1 MKQLKGRSRRARAND
16 AANDP
21 TRERQQKG
29 AFRMNH
35 TLDHDLDQ
43 RCINTARVLS
53 IDMSEKARSG
63 HPGLPLGAAPMAYTL
78 WDRFLRH
85 NPTNPRWANRDR
97 FILSA
102 GHGCE
107 LLYSLLHLTGYNI
120 SMDDLQNFR
129 QWGSKTTGH
138 PEYDPDVGIEATT
151 GPLGQGIAMA
161 VGMALAEAH
170 LAARFNRD
178 GFPVVDHCTFV
189 LAGDG
194 DLMEGISSEAA
205 SLAGTLQLG
214 KLICLY
220 DNNHVTLDAPTDHVF
235 TEDRCGRF
243 QSFGWHVISLADGND
258 IEAIDLAIREA
269 MAERRRPSLIAVR
282 THIGYGSPLHDSPK
296 VHGEPMGPENARA
309 TKQNLGWPDLP
320 PFSVPADV
328 RTHFR
333 QAIPRGGALEADW
346 NGIFQRYSDTYPDL
360 SRELRG
366 MTDGVSLKGWDS
378 GLPSFSPSEGPI
390 ATREASGKVMNAIAA
405 ALPGFV
411 GGSADL
417 AGSNR
422 TTLKGR
428 GDFGFGDDQGRNIH
442 FGVRE
447 HAMAAMVNGMAL
459 HGGLIPFGATFFNFS
474 DYMRPSLRLAALMQA
489 HSIFIFTHDSI
500 GLGQDGPT
508 HQPIEQ
514 LTSLRAMPGLTVFRP
529 ADANE
534 TTEAWRLAI
543 ALPGPVALV
552 LTRQSLPVLD
562 PKQFSVG
569 NGVARGA
576 YVLVDRPDPDLI
588 LVATGSEV
596 HLALQAARALAQ
608 SGVEVRVVSMPSWEL
623 FAKQPA
629 EYRDSVLPPK
639 ISTLAIEAGA
649 TLGWY
654 KWVGRTGDIIGLD
667 HFGASA
673 PGEVVMEKMGFNID
687 NVVHRALRL
696 LHPETARATA

>member
-1 MKQLKGRSRRARAND
+1 
-16 AANDP
+16 
-21 TRERQQKG
+21 
-29 AFRMNH
+29 MNQ
-35 TLDHDLDQ
+35 TVSHDLDQ
-43 RCINTARVLS
+43 LCINTARILS
-53 IDMSEKARSG
+53 VDMSEKAHSG

-85 NPTNPRWANRDR
+85 NPANPRWPNRDR
-97 FILSA
+97 FVLSA

-120 SMDDLQNFR
+120 SLDDLQNFR
-129 QWGSKTTGH
+129 QWGSKTSGH
-138 PEYDPDVGIEATT
+138 PEYDPDLGIEATT

-161 VGMALAEAH
+161 VGMAVAESH

-178 GFPVVDHCTFV
+178 GFPVVDHFTFV

-220 DNNHVTLDAPTDHVF
+220 DDNHVSLDATTDHVF
-235 TEDRCGRF
+235 TEDRAGRF
-243 QSFGWHVISLADGND
+243 RSFGWHVISVPDGND

-269 MAERRRPSLIAVR
+269 KAEKQRPSLIAVR

-309 TKQNLGWPDLP
+309 TRQNLGWPDLP

-328 RTHFR
+328 RTHYR
-333 QAIPRGGALEADW
+333 EAIPRGTALETEW
-346 NGIFQRYSDTYPDL
+346 SSMFGRYSEKYPDL
-360 SRELRG
+360 SRQ
-366 MTDGVSLKGWDS
+366 LKSMMDKVFPEKWES

-390 ATREASGKVMNAIAA
+390 ATREASGKAMNAIAA

-422 TTLKGR
+422 TTLKGL
-428 GDFGFGDDQGRNIH
+428 GDFGFGDNLGRNIH

-447 HAMAAMVNGMAL
+447 HAMAAMVNGIAL

-474 DYMRPSLRLAALMQA
+474 DYMRPSLRLAALMGA
-489 HSIFIFTHDSI
+489 HSIFVFTHDSI

-508 HQPIEQ
+508 HQPVEH

-534 TTEAWRLAI
+534 TAAAWRVAI
-543 ALPGPVALV
+543 QLSGPVVLV
-552 LTRQSLPVLD
+552 LTRQALPVLD
-562 PKQFSVG
+562 PKQYSVSA
-569 NGVARGA
+569 GVAKGA
-576 YVLVDRPDPDLI
+576 YVLVDQPDADLV

-596 HLALQAARALAQ
+596 QLAIQAGQALAK
-608 SGVEVRVVSMPSWEL
+608 SGIRARVVSMPSWEL
-623 FAKQPA
+623 FAKQTVQ
-629 EYRDSVLPPK
+629 YRDSVLPLNIP
-639 ISTLAIEAGA
+639 TLAIEAGA
-649 TLGWY
+649 TLCWY

-673 PGEVVMEKMGFNID
+673 PGEVNMEKMGFNVD
-687 NVVHRALRL
+687 NVVDRALRL
-696 LHPETARATA
+696 LHQETAPATAAA

>member
-1 MKQLKGRSRRARAND
+1 MN
-16 AANDP
+16 P
-21 TRERQQKG
+21 TV
-29 AFRMNH
+29 N
-35 TLDHDLDQ
+35 HDLDQ
-43 RCINTARVLS
+43 LCINAARVLS
-53 IDMSEKARSG
+53 IDMSEKAHSG

-85 NPTNPRWANRDR
+85 NPANPRWANRDR
-97 FILSA
+97 FVLSA

-138 PEYDPDVGIEATT
+138 PEYDPDLGIEATT

-178 GFPVVDHCTFV
+178 GFQVVDHFTFV
-189 LAGDG
+189 VCGDG

-220 DNNHVTLDAPTDHVF
+220 DDNHVSLDATTDHVF

-243 QSFGWHVISLADGND
+243 QSFGWHVVSVADGND
-258 IEAIDLAIREA
+258 IEAVDRAIREA
-269 MAERRRPSLIAVR
+269 MAEKQRPSLISVR
-282 THIGYGSPLHDSPK
+282 NHIGYGSPLHDSPK
-296 VHGEPMGPENARA
+296 VHGEPMGPENVRA
-309 TKQNLGWPDLP
+309 TKQTLGWNFP

-328 RTHFR
+328 QTHYR
-333 QAIPRGGALEADW
+333 QAIPRGTALETEW
-346 NGIFQRYSDTYPDL
+346 IGLFGRYSEKYPEL
-360 SRELRG
+360 SRQFKNML
-366 MTDGVSLKGWDS
+366 DGVFPKNWES
-378 GLPSFSPSEGPI
+378 GLPSFSPSEGSI
-390 ATREASGKVMNAIAA
+390 STRDASGKAMNAIAA

-422 TTLKGR
+422 TTLKGL
-428 GDFGFGDDQGRNIH
+428 GDFGFGDNQGRNIH

-447 HAMAAMVNGMAL
+447 HGMAAMVNGMAL

-474 DYMRPSLRLAALMQA
+474 DYMRPSLRLAALMGA
-489 HSIFIFTHDSI
+489 HSIFVFTHDSI

-508 HQPIEQ
+508 HQPIEH

-534 TTEAWRLAI
+534 TAAAWREAI
-543 ALPGPVALV
+543 GLHGPAVLV
-552 LTRQSLPVLD
+552 LTRQGLPVLD
-562 PKQFSVG
+562 LKQFNVSA
-569 NGVARGA
+569 GVAKGA
-576 YVLVDRPDPDLI
+576 YVLLDQPKPDLV
-588 LVATGSEV
+588 LAATGSEV
-596 HLALQAARALAQ
+596 QLALEAGRVLAKSGIRA
-608 SGVEVRVVSMPSWEL
+608 RVVSMPSWEL

-629 EYRDSVLPPK
+629 EYRDSVLPSNIP
-639 ISTLAIEAGA
+639 TLAIEAGA

-654 KWVGRTGDIIGLD
+654 KWVGRTGDIVGLD

-673 PGEVVMEKMGFNID
+673 PGEIVMEKMGFNVD
-687 NVVHRALRL
+687 NVVHRSLQL
-696 LHPETARATA
+696 LHRENAPVTAVA

>member
-1 MKQLKGRSRRARAND
+1 MN
-16 AANDP
+16 P
-21 TRERQQKG
+21 TV
-29 AFRMNH
+29 N
-35 TLDHDLDQ
+35 HDLDQ
-43 RCINTARVLS
+43 HDLDQLCINAARVLS
-53 IDMSEKARSG
+53 VDMSEKAHSG

-78 WDRFLRH
+78 WDRILQH
-85 NPTNPRWANRDR
+85 NPANPRWANRDR
-97 FILSA
+97 FVLSA

-120 SMDDLQNFR
+120 SMEDLQNFR

-138 PEYDPDVGIEATT
+138 PEYDPDIGIEATT

-161 VGMALAEAH
+161 VGMAAAEAH
-170 LAARFNRD
+170 LAARFNQD
-178 GFPVVDHCTFV
+178 GFPVVDHFTFV

-220 DNNHVTLDAPTDHVF
+220 DNNHVSLDATTDHVF

-243 QSFGWHVISLADGND
+243 QSFGWHVISVPDGND
-258 IEAIDLAIREA
+258 LEAIERAIREA
-269 MAERRRPSLIAVR
+269 KAEKQRPSFIAVR
-282 THIGYGSPLHDSPK
+282 THIGFGSPLHDSPK
-296 VHGEPMGPENARA
+296 VHGEPMGPENALA
-309 TKQNLGWPDLP
+309 TRKNLGWPDLP
-320 PFSVPADV
+320 PFTIPAEV
-328 RTHFR
+328 QAHYR
-333 QAIPRGGALEADW
+333 QAIPRGTALETEW
-346 NGIFQRYSDTYPDL
+346 NGLFGRYSEKFPDL
-360 SRELRG
+360 SHQLKN
-366 MTDGVSLKGWDS
+366 MLDGVFPENWES
-378 GLPSFSPSEGPI
+378 GLPSFSPSEGSI
-390 ATREASGKVMNAIAA
+390 STRDASGKALNAIAA
-405 ALPGFV
+405 SLPGLI

-422 TTLKGR
+422 TTLKGL
-428 GDFGFGDDQGRNIH
+428 GDFGFGDNKGRNFH

-447 HAMAAMVNGMAL
+447 HGMAAMVNGMAL
-459 HGGLIPFGATFFNFS
+459 HGGLIPFGGTFFNFS
-474 DYMRPSLRLAALMQA
+474 DYMRPSIRLAALMGA
-489 HSIFIFTHDSI
+489 HSIFVFTHDSI

-534 TTEAWRLAI
+534 TAAAWRVAI
-543 ALPGPVALV
+543 GLRGPVALV
-552 LTRQSLPVLD
+552 LTRQALPVLD
-562 PKQFSVG
+562 LKQFAVSA
-569 NGVARGA
+569 GVAKGA
-576 YVLVDRPDPDLI
+576 YVLLDQPNPDLI

-596 HLALQAARALAQ
+596 KLAIDAARTLAK
-608 SGVEVRVVSMPSWEL
+608 SGTRARVVSMPSWEL

-629 EYRDSVLPPK
+629 EYQDSLLPVNVP
-639 ISTLAIEAGA
+639 TLAIEAGA

-673 PGEVVMEKMGFNID
+673 PGEIVMEKLGFNVD
-687 NVVHRALRL
+687 NVVKRAQKL
-696 LHPETARATA
+696 LHQEIAPATAA

>member
-1 MKQLKGRSRRARAND
+1 
-16 AANDP
+16 
-21 TRERQQKG
+21 
-29 AFRMNH
+29 MNQ
-35 TLDHDLDQ
+35 TLSQDLDQ
-43 RCINTARVLS
+43 LCINAARVLS
-53 IDMSEKARSG
+53 VDMSEKAHSG

-78 WDRFLRH
+78 WDRILRH
-85 NPTNPRWANRDR
+85 NPANPRWANRDR
-97 FILSA
+97 FVLSA

-107 LLYSLLHLTGYNI
+107 LLYSLLHLTGYKI

-138 PEYDPDVGIEATT
+138 PEYDPDLGIEATT

-178 GFPVVDHCTFV
+178 GFPVVDHFTFV

-214 KLICLY
+214 KLIVLY
-220 DNNHVTLDAPTDHVF
+220 DDNHVSLDATTDHVF
-235 TEDRCGRF
+235 TEDRTGRF
-243 QSFGWHVISLADGND
+243 RSFGWHVISVPDGND
-258 IEAIDLAIREA
+258 IAAIELAIREA
-269 MAERRRPSLIAVR
+269 MAEKQRPSLIAVR

-309 TKQNLGWPDLP
+309 TRKNLGWPDLP
-320 PFSVPADV
+320 PFSVPAEV
-328 RTHFR
+328 ETHFR
-333 QAIPRGGALEADW
+333 QVIPRGTAQEAEW
-346 NGIFQRYSDTYPDL
+346 IGMFERYSGKYPDL
-360 SRELRG
+360 SQQ
-366 MTDGVSLKGWDS
+366 LKGMLGGVFPENWDS
-378 GLPSFSPSEGPI
+378 DLPSFSPSEGSI
-390 ATREASGKVMNAIAA
+390 STRDASGKAMNAIAA

-422 TTLKGR
+422 TTLKGL
-428 GDFGFGDDQGRNIH
+428 GDFGFGDNQGRNIH

-447 HAMAAMVNGMAL
+447 HGMAAIVNGIAL

-474 DYMRPSLRLAALMQA
+474 DYLRPSLRVAALMGV
-489 HSIFIFTHDSI
+489 HSTFVFTHDSI

-508 HQPIEQ
+508 HQPVEH

-534 TTEAWRLAI
+534 TAAAWSVAI
-543 ALPGPVALV
+543 GLRGPVALV
-552 LTRQSLPVLD
+552 LTRQALPVLD
-562 PKQFSVG
+562 LKQFPVKD
-569 NGVARGA
+569 GVAKGA
-576 YVLVDRPDPDLI
+576 YVLLNDSGANPDLV

-596 HLALQAARALAQ
+596 QLALAAGQALRK
-608 SGVEVRVVSMPSWEL
+608 SGIRTRVVSMPSWEL
-623 FAKQPA
+623 FEKQPA
-629 EYRDSVLPPK
+629 EYRDSVLPLNIP
-639 ISTLAIEAGA
+639 TLAIEAGA

-654 KWVGRTGDIIGLD
+654 KWVGRTGDVIGLD

-673 PGEVVMEKMGFNID
+673 PGEIVMEKLGFNVD
-687 NVVHRALRL
+687 NVVQRAQQL
-696 LHPETARATA
+696 LDRKNAPAVAAA

>member
-1 MKQLKGRSRRARAND
+1 
-16 AANDP
+16 
-21 TRERQQKG
+21 
-29 AFRMNH
+29 MNQ
-35 TLDHDLDQ
+35 TLGHSLDQ
-43 RCINTARVLS
+43 FCINAARVLS

-85 NPTNPRWANRDR
+85 NPTNPRWFNRDR

-107 LLYSLLHLTGYNI
+107 LLYSLLYLTGYNM
-120 SMDDLQNFR
+120 SLDDLQNFR
-129 QWGSKTTGH
+129 QWGSKATGH
-138 PEYDPDVGIEATT
+138 PEYDPDLGIEATT
-151 GPLGQGIAMA
+151 GPLGQGLAMA
-161 VGMALAEAH
+161 VGMAVAETH

-178 GFPVVDHCTFV
+178 EFSLVDHFTFV
-189 LAGDG
+189 LASDG

-220 DNNHVTLDAPTDHVF
+220 DDNHVSLDATTDHIF

-243 QSFGWHVISLADGND
+243 RSFGWHVVSVPDGND

-269 MAERRRPSLIAVR
+269 VAETQKPSLIAVR

-309 TKQNLGWPDLP
+309 TKQTLGWPDLP

-328 RTHFR
+328 QTHFR
-333 QAIPRGGALEADW
+333 QAIPRGGALETEW
-346 NGIFQRYSDTYPDL
+346 NGMLERYSEKYPDL
-360 SRELRG
+360 SYQLRS
-366 MTDGVSLKGWDS
+366 MMDGVPLENWDS
-378 GLPSFSPSEGPI
+378 GLPSFSPSEGSM

-405 ALPGFV
+405 ALPAFL

-422 TTLKGR
+422 TTLKGL
-428 GDFGFGDDQGRNIH
+428 GDLGFGDNHGRNIH

-447 HAMAAMVNGMAL
+447 HAMAAIVNGMAL
-459 HGGLIPFGATFFNFS
+459 HGGLIPFGATFFTFS
-474 DYMRPSLRLAALMQA
+474 DYMRPSLRLAALMGA

-508 HQPIEQ
+508 HQPIEH

-534 TTEAWRLAI
+534 TTAAWRAAI
-543 ALPGPVALV
+543 GLPGPVVLV
-552 LTRQSLPVLD
+552 LTRQALPVLD
-562 PKQFSVG
+562 LKQFPVTD
-569 NGVARGA
+569 GVAKGA
-576 YVLVDRPDPDLI
+576 YVLVDEAGPDPDPDLVLI
-588 LVATGSEV
+588 ATGSEV
-596 HLALQAARALAQ
+596 HLALQAGQALAK
-608 SGVEVRVVSMPSWEL
+608 SGVATRVVSMPSWEL

-629 EYRDSVLPPK
+629 EYRDSVLLLDTPK
-639 ISTLAIEAGA
+639 LAIEAGA

-673 PGEVVMEKMGFNID
+673 PGEVVMEKMGFNVD
-687 NVVHRALRL
+687 NVVDRALRL
-696 LHPETARATA
+696 IRRENASAAAGA

>member
-1 MKQLKGRSRRARAND
+1 MS
-16 AANDP
+16 P
-21 TRERQQKG
+21 TL
-29 AFRMNH
+29 N
-35 TLDHDLDQ
+35 HDLDQ
-43 RCINTARVLS
+43 FCINTIRILS

-78 WDRFLRH
+78 WDRILRH
-85 NPTNPRWANRDR
+85 NPANPRWANRDR

-107 LLYSLLHLTGYNI
+107 LLYSLLHLTGYNVSI
-120 SMDDLQNFR
+120 DDLQNFR

-138 PEYDPDVGIEATT
+138 PEYDPDLGIEATT

-161 VGMALAEAH
+161 VGMAVAEAH

-178 GFPVVDHCTFV
+178 GFPVVDHFTFV

-214 KLICLY
+214 KLIVLY
-220 DNNHVTLDAPTDHVF
+220 DDNHVSLDATTDHVF
-235 TEDRCGRF
+235 TENRAGRF
-243 QSFGWHVISLADGND
+243 ASFGWHVISLPDGND
-258 IEAIDLAIREA
+258 LEAIDLAIREA
-269 MAERRRPSLIAVR
+269 KAEKQRPSLIAVR

-309 TKQNLGWPDLP
+309 TRKNLGWPDLP
-320 PFSVPADV
+320 PFSVPAEV
-328 RTHFR
+328 QAHYR
-333 QAIPRGGALEADW
+333 QAIPRGTALETQWIDLFA
-346 NGIFQRYSDTYPDL
+346 RYSEKYPDL
-360 SRELRG
+360 SHQLKS
-366 MTDGVSLKGWDS
+366 MLAGVFPGDWNSS
-378 GLPSFSPSEGPI
+378 LPSFSPSEGSVS
-390 ATREASGKVMNAIAA
+390 TRDASGKAMNAIAA
-405 ALPGFV
+405 AVPGFI

-422 TTLKGR
+422 TTLKGL
-428 GDFGFGDDQGRNIH
+428 GDFGFGDNRGRNIH

-447 HAMAAMVNGMAL
+447 HGMAAMVNGMAL

-474 DYMRPSLRLAALMQA
+474 DYLRPSLRLAALMQA

-508 HQPIEQ
+508 HQPVEH

-534 TTEAWRLAI
+534 TAAAWREAVR
-543 ALPGPVALV
+543 LPGPAALV
-552 LTRQSLPVLD
+552 LTRQALPVLD
-562 PKQFSVG
+562 PKQYPVSA
-569 NGVARGA
+569 GVARGA
-576 YVLVDRPDPDLI
+576 YVLIDEPKPDLV

-596 HLALQAARALAQ
+596 HLAIQAARALAE
-608 SGVEVRVVSMPSWEL
+608 SWIKARVVSMPSWEL

-629 EYRDSVLPPK
+629 EYRDSVLPLNIP
-639 ISTLAIEAGA
+639 TLAIEAGA

-673 PGEVVMEKMGFNID
+673 PGEVVMEKLGFNVD
-687 NVVHRALRL
+687 NVVHRAQQL
-696 LHPETARATA
+696 LHQESTPAAAVA

>member
-1 MKQLKGRSRRARAND
+1 MSQTVS
-16 AANDP
+16 
-21 TRERQQKG
+21 
-29 AFRMNH
+29 
-35 TLDHDLDQ
+35 HDLDQ
-43 RCINTARVLS
+43 LCINTARILS
-53 IDMSEKARSG
+53 VDMSEKARSG

-78 WDRFLRH
+78 WDRILRH
-85 NPTNPRWANRDR
+85 NPANPRWANRDR

-120 SMDDLQNFR
+120 SLDDLQNFR

-138 PEYDPDVGIEATT
+138 PEYDPDLGIEATT
-151 GPLGQGIAMA
+151 GPLGQGFAMA
-161 VGMALAEAH
+161 VGMAVAEAH

-178 GFPVVDHCTFV
+178 GFPVVDHFTFV

-220 DNNHVTLDAPTDHVF
+220 DNNHVSLDATTDHVF

-243 QSFGWHVISLADGND
+243 GSFGWHVISLPDGND
-258 IEAIDLAIREA
+258 IEAIEHAIREA
-269 MAERRRPSLIAVR
+269 MAEKQRPSLIAVR

-309 TKQNLGWPDLP
+309 TKRNLGWPDLP
-320 PFSVPADV
+320 PFSVPDEVKA
-328 RTHFR
+328 HFR
-333 QAIPRGGALEADW
+333 QAIPRGTALEAEW
-346 NGIFQRYSDTYPDL
+346 NEMFGHYAGKYPDL
-360 SRELRG
+360 SRQLKN
-366 MTDGVSLKGWDS
+366 MMDGVFGEDWDS
-378 GLPSFSPSEGPI
+378 DLPSFSPSEGPL
-390 ATREASGKVMNAIAA
+390 ATRDASGKAMNAIAA

-422 TTLKGR
+422 TTLKGL
-428 GDFGFGDDQGRNIH
+428 GDLGFGDSQGRNIH

-447 HAMAAMVNGMAL
+447 HAMAAMVNGLAL
-459 HGGLIPFGATFFNFS
+459 HGGLIPFGGTFFNFS
-474 DYMRPSLRLAALMQA
+474 DYMRPSIRLAALMGV

-508 HQPIEQ
+508 HQPVEH

-534 TTEAWRLAI
+534 TAAAWCLAI
-543 ALPGPVALV
+543 GLRGPVALV
-552 LTRQSLPVLD
+552 LTRQALPVLD
-562 PKQFSVG
+562 LKQFSVKD
-569 NGVARGA
+569 GVANGA
-576 YVLVDRPDPDLI
+576 YVLVNVADPELV

-596 HLALQAARALAQ
+596 HLALEAARALAK
-608 SGVEVRVVSMPSWEL
+608 SGFRARVVSMPSWEL

-629 EYRDSVLPPK
+629 DYRDSVLPLNIP
-639 ISTLAIEAGA
+639 TLAIEAGA

-673 PGEVVMEKMGFNID
+673 PGEVVMEKMGFTVD
-687 NVVHRALRL
+687 NVVQRALRL
-696 LHPETARATA
+696 LHQENAPAAAVA

>member
-1 MKQLKGRSRRARAND
+1 
-16 AANDP
+16 
-21 TRERQQKG
+21 
-29 AFRMNH
+29 MNR
-35 TLDHDLDQ
+35 TTNHDLDQ
-43 RCINTARVLS
+43 LCINTVRVLS
-53 IDMSEKARSG
+53 VDMSERAHSG

-85 NPTNPRWANRDR
+85 NPTNPRWFNRDR

-120 SMDDLQNFR
+120 GIDDLQNFR

-138 PEYDPDVGIEATT
+138 PEYRPDLGIEATT

-161 VGMALAEAH
+161 VGMALAEAN
-170 LAARFNRD
+170 LAARFNRK
-178 GFPVVDHCTFV
+178 GFQVIDHFTFV

-214 KLICLY
+214 KLICFY
-220 DNNHVTLDAPTDHVF
+220 DDNHVSLDATTEHVF

-243 QSFGWHVISLADGND
+243 RSFGWHVISLSDGND
-258 IEAIDLAIREA
+258 VEAIDLAIQEA
-269 MAERRRPSLIAVR
+269 MAEKQRPSLIAVR
-282 THIGYGSPLHDSPK
+282 THIGYGSPLQDSPK
-296 VHGEPMGPENARA
+296 VHGEPMGPENARV
-309 TKQNLGWPDLP
+309 TRRNLGWPDLP

-328 RTHFR
+328 QTHFR
-333 QAIPRGGALEADW
+333 QAIPRGGVLETEW
-346 NGIFQRYSDTYPDL
+346 NDMFQHYSQNYSQL

-366 MTDGVSLKGWDS
+366 MMDGVSLKGWDS
-378 GLPSFSPSEGPI
+378 DLPSFSPSEGSI

-428 GDFGFGDDQGRNIH
+428 GDFGFDDSQGRNIH

-447 HAMAAMVNGMAL
+447 HAMAAMVNGIAL
-459 HGGLIPFGATFFNFS
+459 HGGLIPFGATFFCFS

-508 HQPIEQ
+508 HQPVEH
-514 LTSLRAMPGLTVFRP
+514 LTGLRAIPGLTIFRP

-534 TTEAWRLAI
+534 TAAAWREAI
-543 ALPGPVALV
+543 SLRGPAVLV
-552 LTRQSLPVLD
+552 LTRQALPVLD
-562 PKQFSVG
+562 PRQFSVG
-569 NGVARGA
+569 DGVAKGA
-576 YVLVDRPDPDLI
+576 YLLVDRPNPDLVI
-588 LVATGSEV
+588 VATGSEV
-596 HLALQAARALAQ
+596 HLALEAARPLAQ
-608 SGVEVRVVSMPSWEL
+608 SGIEARVVSMPSWEL
-623 FAKQPA
+623 FAKQSA
-629 EYRDSVLPPK
+629 EYRDFVLPPTVP
-639 ISTLAIEAGA
+639 TLAIEAGA

-654 KWVGRTGDIIGLD
+654 KWVGRTGDVIGLD
-667 HFGASA
+667 HFGESA
-673 PGEVVMEKMGFNID
+673 PGEVVMEKMGFNVD
-687 NVVHRALRL
+687 NVVARALRL
-696 LHPETARATA
+696 LHQKSGQAAA

>member
-1 MKQLKGRSRRARAND
+1 MANRSI
-16 AANDP
+16 
-21 TRERQQKG
+21 TMSQ
-29 AFRMNH
+29 
-35 TLDHDLDQ
+35 TVSHDLDQ
-43 RCINTARVLS
+43 LCINAARVLS
-53 IDMSEKARSG
+53 IDMSEKAHSG

-85 NPTNPRWANRDR
+85 NPANPRWVNRDR

-120 SMDDLQNFR
+120 SRDDLRNFR

-138 PEYDPDVGIEATT
+138 PEYDPDLGVEATT

-161 VGMALAEAH
+161 VGMAVAEAH
-170 LAARFNRD
+170 LAARFNRE
-178 GFPVVDHCTFV
+178 GFPVVDHFTFV

-220 DNNHVTLDAPTDHVF
+220 DDNHVSLDATTEHVF
-235 TEDRCGRF
+235 TENRCDRFR
-243 QSFGWHVISLADGND
+243 SFGWHAISVPDGND

-269 MAERRRPSLIAVR
+269 MAETQRPSLIAVR

-296 VHGEPMGPENARA
+296 VHGEPMGPENVRA
-309 TKQNLGWPDLP
+309 TKQFFGWELP
-320 PFSVPADV
+320 PFSIPPDV
-328 RTHFR
+328 QAHFR
-333 QAIPRGGALEADW
+333 QAIPRGAALETEW
-346 NGIFQRYSDTYPDL
+346 TGMVGRYSQKYPEL
-360 SRELRG
+360 SHQLKN
-366 MTDGVSLKGWDS
+366 MMDGVFLKDWDS
-378 GLPSFSPSEGPI
+378 SLPLFSPNEGSI
-390 ATREASGKVMNAIAA
+390 STRDASGKAMNAVAA
-405 ALPGFV
+405 ALPGFI

-422 TTLKGR
+422 TTLKGL
-428 GDFGFGDDQGRNIH
+428 GDFGFVDNQGRNIH

-447 HAMAAMVNGMAL
+447 HAMAAMVNGIAL

-474 DYMRPSLRLAALMQA
+474 DNMRPSLRLAALMGV
-489 HSIFIFTHDSI
+489 HSIFVFTHDSI

-508 HQPIEQ
+508 HQPIEH

-534 TTEAWRLAI
+534 TAVAWRVAVGL
-543 ALPGPVALV
+543 LGPVALV
-552 LTRQSLPVLD
+552 LTRQALPVLD
-562 PKQFSVG
+562 PKQYSVRT
-569 NGVARGA
+569 GVAKGA
-576 YVLVDRPDPDLI
+576 YVLINEPDPDLI

-596 HLALQAARALAQ
+596 QLALEAAQTLAKSGIRA
-608 SGVEVRVVSMPSWEL
+608 RVVSMPSWEL

-629 EYRDSVLPPK
+629 EYRDSVLPINIP
-639 ISTLAIEAGA
+639 TLAIEAGA
-649 TLGWY
+649 TLCWY

-673 PGEVVMEKMGFNID
+673 PGEVVMEKLGFNVD
-687 NVVHRALRL
+687 NVLQRARKLLRQAKS
-696 LHPETARATA
+696 PATAAA

>member
-1 MKQLKGRSRRARAND
+1 MSQSVN
-16 AANDP
+16 
-21 TRERQQKG
+21 
-29 AFRMNH
+29 
-35 TLDHDLDQ
+35 HDLDQ
-43 RCINTARVLS
+43 RCINAARVLS

-63 HPGLPLGAAPMAYTL
+63 HPGLPLGAAPMAYAL
-78 WDRFLRH
+78 WDRFLKH
-85 NPTNPRWANRDR
+85 NPANPRWANRDR

-129 QWGSKTTGH
+129 QWGSKTSGH
-138 PEYDPDVGIEATT
+138 PEYDPDLGIEATT
-151 GPLGQGIAMA
+151 GPLGQGIAMS

-178 GFPVVDHCTFV
+178 GFPVVDHFTFV

-220 DNNHVTLDAPTDHVF
+220 DDNHVSLDATTDHIF

-243 QSFGWHVISLADGND
+243 RSFGWHVISVADGND
-258 IEAIDLAIREA
+258 TEAVDIAIREA
-269 MAERRRPSLIAVR
+269 VAETKRPSLIAVR

-309 TKQNLGWPDLP
+309 TKQNLGWDLP
-320 PFSVPADV
+320 PFIIPVDV
-328 RTHFR
+328 QAHYR
-333 QAIPRGGALEADW
+333 QAIPRGTALETEW
-346 NGIFQRYSDTYPDL
+346 NGMFARYSEKYPDL
-360 SRELRG
+360 SRQLKN
-366 MTDGVSLKGWDS
+366 MLDGIFSENWDS
-378 GLPSFSPSEGPI
+378 AVPSFSPAEGPI
-390 ATREASGKVMNAIAA
+390 ATREASGKAMNAIAT

-422 TTLKGR
+422 TTLKGL
-428 GDFGFGDDQGRNIH
+428 GDLGFGDNQGRNIH

-459 HGGLIPFGATFFNFS
+459 HGGLIPFGGTFFTFS
-474 DYMRPSLRLAALMQA
+474 DYMRPSLRLAALMGA

-508 HQPIEQ
+508 HQPVEH

-534 TTEAWRLAI
+534 TSAAWREAI
-543 ALPGPVALV
+543 KLRGPVALV
-552 LTRQSLPVLD
+552 LTRQALPVLD
-562 PKQFSVG
+562 PKQYAVSD
-569 NGVARGA
+569 GVAKGA
-576 YVLVDRPDPDLI
+576 YALLDHPDPDLV

-596 HLALQAARALAQ
+596 QLALQAGQALSK
-608 SGVEVRVVSMPSWEL
+608 SGVRARVISMPSSEL
-623 FAKQPA
+623 FEKQSI
-629 EYRDSVLPPK
+629 EYQESLFPVDIPT
-639 ISTLAIEAGA
+639 IAIEAGA

-654 KWVGRTGDIIGLD
+654 KWVGRTGDVIGLD

-673 PGEVVMEKMGFNID
+673 PGEVVMEKLGFNVE
-687 NVVHRALRL
+687 NVIQRAHKLLRQRSA
-696 LHPETARATA
+696 PVAAVA

>member
-1 MKQLKGRSRRARAND
+1 MSQTPN
-16 AANDP
+16 
-21 TRERQQKG
+21 RE
-29 AFRMNH
+29 
-35 TLDHDLDQ
+35 LDQ
-43 RCINTARVLS
+43 LCINTVRILS

-78 WDRFLRH
+78 WDRILRH
-85 NPTNPRWANRDR
+85 NPANPRWANRDR

-107 LLYSLLHLTGYNI
+107 LLYSLLHLTGYKI
-120 SMDDLQNFR
+120 SIDDLKNFR

-138 PEYDPDVGIEATT
+138 PEYDPDLGIEATT

-178 GFPVVDHCTFV
+178 GFPVVDHFTFV

-194 DLMEGISSEAA
+194 DLMEGISSETA

-214 KLICLY
+214 KLIVLY
-220 DNNHVTLDAPTDHVF
+220 DDNHVSLDATTDHVF
-235 TEDRCGRF
+235 TEDRVGRF
-243 QSFGWHVISLADGND
+243 QSFGWHVMSLPDGND
-258 IEAIDLAIREA
+258 LEAIDRAIREA
-269 MAERRRPSLIAVR
+269 KAENQRPSLIAVR

-309 TKQNLGWPDLP
+309 TRKNLGWPDLP
-320 PFSVPADV
+320 PFSVPAEV
-328 RTHFR
+328 QAHYR
-333 QAIPRGGALEADW
+333 QAIPRGTALETEWTDLF
-346 NGIFQRYSDTYPDL
+346 GRYSEKYPDL
-360 SRELRG
+360 SHQLTS
-366 MTDGVSLKGWDS
+366 MLDGVFPADWSS
-378 GLPSFSPSEGPI
+378 NLPSFSPSEGSVS
-390 ATREASGKVMNAIAA
+390 TRDASGKAMNAIAA
-405 ALPGFV
+405 AVPGFI

-422 TTLKGR
+422 TTLKGL
-428 GDFGFGDDQGRNIH
+428 GDFGFGDNRGRNIH

-447 HAMAAMVNGMAL
+447 HGMAAMVNGIAL
-459 HGGLIPFGATFFNFS
+459 HGGLIPFGGTFFNFS
-474 DYMRPSLRLAALMQA
+474 DYLRPSLRLAALMQA

-508 HQPIEQ
+508 HQPVEH

-534 TTEAWRLAI
+534 TAAAWREAI
-543 ALPGPVALV
+543 GLRGPVALV
-552 LTRQSLPVLD
+552 LTRQALPVLD
-562 PKQFSVG
+562 PKEYPV
-569 NGVARGA
+569 NVGVAKGA
-576 YVLVDRPDPDLI
+576 YVLLDDPAPELV

-596 HLALQAARALAQ
+596 QLALGAARTLAK
-608 SGVEVRVVSMPSWEL
+608 SGTKTRVVSMPSWEL

-629 EYRDSVLPPK
+629 EYRDSVLPVNVP
-639 ISTLAIEAGA
+639 TLAIEAGA
-649 TLGWY
+649 TLCWY
-654 KWVGRTGDIIGLD
+654 KWVGRSGDIIGLD

-673 PGEVVMEKMGFNID
+673 PGEVVMEKLGFNVD
-687 NVVHRALRL
+687 NVVQRAQHL
-696 LHPETARATA
+696 LHQESEPAIAAA

>member
-1 MKQLKGRSRRARAND
+1 
-16 AANDP
+16 
-21 TRERQQKG
+21 
-29 AFRMNH
+29 MNQ
-35 TLDHDLDQ
+35 TLNPDLDL
-43 RCINTARVLS
+43 RCINTARILS
-53 IDMSEKARSG
+53 VDMSEKARSG

-97 FILSA
+97 FVLSA
-102 GHGCE
+102 GHGAE
-107 LLYSLLHLTGYNI
+107 LLYCLLHLTGYNI
-120 SMDDLQNFR
+120 SLDDLQNFR

-138 PEYDPDVGIEATT
+138 PEYDPDLGIEATT

-161 VGMALAEAH
+161 VGMAVAEAH

-178 GFPVVDHCTFV
+178 GFPVVDHFTFV

-205 SLAGTLQLG
+205 SLAGTLKLG
-214 KLICLY
+214 KLICFY
-220 DNNHVTLDAPTDHVF
+220 DNNHVSLDATTDHVF
-235 TEDRCGRF
+235 TEDTCGRF
-243 QSFGWHVISLADGND
+243 RSFGWHVISVADGND
-258 IEAIDLAIREA
+258 LEAIDFAIREA
-269 MAERRRPSLIAVR
+269 MAETQKPSLIAVR

-328 RTHFR
+328 QAHFR
-333 QAIPRGGALEADW
+333 QAIPRGGALETEW
-346 NGIFQRYSDTYPDL
+346 NGMLQHYSEKYPDL
-360 SRELRG
+360 SYQLRS
-366 MTDGVSLKGWDS
+366 MVDGVPLKNWDS
-378 GLPSFSPSEGPI
+378 GLPTFSPSEGAI

-405 ALPGFV
+405 AVPGFV

-422 TTLKGR
+422 TTLKGL
-428 GDFGFGDDQGRNIH
+428 GDFGFGDNQGRNIH

-459 HGGLIPFGATFFNFS
+459 HGGLIPFGSTFFTFS
-474 DYMRPSLRLAALMQA
+474 DYMRPSLRLAALMGA

-508 HQPIEQ
+508 HQPIEH
-514 LTSLRAMPGLTVFRP
+514 LTSLRVIPGLTVFRP
-529 ADANE
+529 GDANE
-534 TTEAWRLAI
+534 TAAAWRVAI
-543 ALPGPVALV
+543 ELPGPVVLV
-552 LTRQSLPVLD
+552 LTRQGLPVLD
-562 PKQFSVG
+562 PKKFSVST
-569 NGVARGA
+569 GVAKGA
-576 YVLVDRPDPDLI
+576 YALLDEPDPDLV

-596 HLALQAARALAQ
+596 HLALEAAQALSK
-608 SGVEVRVVSMPSWEL
+608 SGTKARVVSMPSWEL

-629 EYRDSVLPPK
+629 EYRDSVLPLSIPK
-639 ISTLAIEAGA
+639 LAIEAGA

-654 KWVGRTGDIIGLD
+654 KWVGQTGDVIGLD

-673 PGEVVMEKMGFNID
+673 PGEVVMAKLGFTVD

-696 LHPETARATA
+696 LRRENASAAAVA

>member
-1 MKQLKGRSRRARAND
+1 
-16 AANDP
+16 
-21 TRERQQKG
+21 
-29 AFRMNH
+29 MNQ
-35 TLDHDLDQ
+35 TLTQDLDQ
-43 RCINTARVLS
+43 LCINTARILS
-53 IDMSEKARSG
+53 VDMSEKARSG

-78 WDRFLRH
+78 WDRILRH
-85 NPTNPRWANRDR
+85 NPANPRWPNRDR

-107 LLYSLLHLTGYNI
+107 LLYSLLHLTGYDI
-120 SMDDLQNFR
+120 TLDDLQNFR

-138 PEYDPDVGIEATT
+138 PEYDLDLGIEATT
-151 GPLGQGIAMA
+151 GPLGQGVAMA
-161 VGMALAEAH
+161 VGMAVAEAH

-178 GFPVVDHCTFV
+178 GFPVVDHFTFV

-220 DNNHVTLDAPTDHVF
+220 DNNQISLDATTDHVF

-243 QSFGWHVISLADGND
+243 RSFGWQVISVPDGND
-258 IEAIDLAIREA
+258 IEAIDAAIREA
-269 MAERRRPSLIAVR
+269 MAEKQRPSLIAVR

-296 VHGEPMGPENARA
+296 VHGEPMGLENARA
-309 TKQNLGWPDLP
+309 TRKNLGWPDLP
-320 PFSVPADV
+320 PFSVPANV
-328 RTHFR
+328 QTHYR
-333 QAIPRGGALEADW
+333 QAIQRGTALEKEW
-346 NGIFQRYSDTYPDL
+346 IEMRGRYSEKYPDL
-360 SRELRG
+360 SRQLEN
-366 MTDGVSLKGWDS
+366 MMDGVLPKNWDS
-378 GLPSFSPSEGPI
+378 GLPSFSPSEGPM
-390 ATREASGKVMNAIAA
+390 ATREASGKVMNAIAS

-422 TTLKGR
+422 TTLKGL
-428 GDFGFGDDQGRNIH
+428 GDLGFGDNQGRNIQ

-474 DYMRPSLRLAALMQA
+474 DYMRPSLRLAALMGV
-489 HSIFIFTHDSI
+489 HSTFIFTHDSI

-508 HQPIEQ
+508 HQPIEH

-534 TTEAWRLAI
+534 TMAAWRVAI
-543 ALPGPVALV
+543 GLPGPVALV
-552 LTRQSLPVLD
+552 LTRQALPVLD
-562 PKQFSVG
+562 TKKFSV
-569 NGVARGA
+569 NAGVAKGA
-576 YVLVDRPDPDLI
+576 YILVDEPELDLV

-596 HLALQAARALAQ
+596 DLALEAARALAK
-608 SGVEVRVVSMPSWEL
+608 SGTRVRVVSMPSWEL

-629 EYRDSVLPPK
+629 EYRDSVLPLNIP
-639 ISTLAIEAGA
+639 TLAIEAGA

-667 HFGASA
+667 RFGASA
-673 PGEVVMEKMGFNID
+673 PGEIVMEKMGFNVN

-696 LHPETARATA
+696 LHQESAPATAVA